1 MVLVL
6 RQARSGW
13 DDKQTGTPER
23 VLDLSVVSQSEHQTL
38 IQMKTKKL
46 CDTLSHPSYIKVNIC
61 KMTHFTK
68 QRNAYIK
75 GNRNQAVFTTGI
87 RSNTT
92 KDHRSQGQV
101 PILVYC
107 ITTFSLSHCEFMN
120 MGGTRLLF

>member
-1 MVLVL
+1 MDWTQSVPQPLGRIRVPVL
-6 RQARSGW
+6 RYARNPRG
-13 DDKQTGTPER
+13 DKQTGTPER

-75 GNRNQAVFTTGI
+75 GNRNQAVFTTGLKI
-87 RSNTT
+87 SVYSWDKNQCLQLGKNQPYLRSAY
-92 KDHRSQGQV
+92 S
-101 PILVYC
+101 
-107 ITTFSLSHCEFMN
+107 
-120 MGGTRLLF
+120 